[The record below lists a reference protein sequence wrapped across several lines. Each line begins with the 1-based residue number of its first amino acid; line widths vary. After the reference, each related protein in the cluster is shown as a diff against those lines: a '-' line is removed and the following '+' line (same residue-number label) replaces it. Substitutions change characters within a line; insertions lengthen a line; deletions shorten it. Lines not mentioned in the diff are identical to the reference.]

1 MASIC
6 NAEWRHLQGTSGH
19 VGLLLSLSG
28 RTVGIRQVSCPL
40 PFGLSLS
47 KPRAHLHRALRQAQ
61 GERDRRGS
69 PTLFGLSLSKP
80 RAARTLRRLA
90 LTALCAAGSAH
101 AVTYSFPGAMPAG
114 CSGSNGTYTCGSLA
128 LGYLDTVTI
137 DSPKPATITIN
148 GDFDTSSTTINAGG
162 SASDL
167 TLIVTGTLTM
177 PYQTTIVG
185 HIQAGAVN
193 DIYGYHTITGSVST
207 TTGSLWLYHATVV
220 NGPLS
225 STSGAIM
232 TPAFG
237 SVTGNVTSTSGGIT
251 IGYGGQITG
260 AVSTSGAIA
269 LVQDSVV
276 NGNVTGSTGALNVGY
291 NAHVNGRVRTSSG
304 AISLE
309 MLSQVS
315 TCVESTS
322 SAAITLGY
330 QSSAAAVCC
339 GASCSNSCV
348 VNNSSY
354 AMPSS
359 CTPSA
364 YAVHHYELSL
374 PTASL
379 ACQSST
385 VTVTACAD
393 SSSPCTSAAT
403 TVNGQ
408 TATLATSAGTL
419 GATSVSFNA
428 SGVASTTLSHPA
440 ASNGTSVSV
449 TLSNEQT
456 PAGNARQCCPSGT
469 GCSAADSC
477 STTFNTAGFIVS
489 ASAGGSAATVPAQT
503 AGIASG
509 THYLRAVKTSTTT
522 QACEAALSG
531 STTVNWA
538 LQCQNPATCSS
549 GNLMTLTG
557 SSASTIASNPAS
569 GITSTTAVPMTFD
582 ANGNAPFS
590 FVYADVGQ
598 VTLTASKTVNS
609 ATLSGSTNAFVVKP
623 ASFSVSN
630 IRQTASP
637 NTVNPAAAS
646 AAGGVFVK
654 AGESFSAT
662 VTALTSG
669 GAATP
674 NFGKEATPEGVLLT
688 PALALPAGGTNGS
701 LSNATLSGG
710 SFTSGAAT
718 ATQLAYGE
726 VGIITLTPSIADG
739 SYLGAGNVSSS
750 TTGNIGRFVPARFAL
765 SGPTITHRSG
775 LSCSPASTF
784 TYLDETFR
792 IAVTLTAQNTSGA
805 TTTNYTGSFAK
816 FDPTQANAWQLA
828 GRDGSTVFTTG
839 SSRLSLGSATGSWS
853 AGVASGATLTASAL
867 RAASPDGPF
876 SAAFGVA
883 PADSDGVA
891 LAAFDMAST
900 EAGSND
906 RAAVGTVPLRFGRL
920 RLSNA
925 MGAADRVLALPA
937 TLQYWNGTTWAANTL
952 DSSTSVSA
960 NAVSF
965 GNLRRTLTT
974 SDTAVASALAFS
986 SGVGTLRLAA
996 PGSGHSG
1003 TVDVAL
1009 SLGSS
1014 ATDASC
1020 LQPWTP
1026 GTGDAATAGANL
1038 AYLRGAWCGS
1048 TWGQDP
1054 SARASFGLQRTQDH
1068 TIYRRENY

>member
-1 MASIC
+1 MKGILC
-6 NAEWRHLQGTSGH
+6 LLRH
-19 VGLLLSLSG
+19 
-28 RTVGIRQVSCPL
+28 TVGR
-40 PFGLSLS
+40 F
-47 KPRAHLHRALRQAQ
+47 
-61 GERDRRGS
+61 
-69 PTLFGLSLSKP
+69 
-80 RAARTLRRLA
+80 LA
-90 LTALCAAGSAH
+90 LTALCAAGTAH
-101 AVTYSFPGAMPAG
+101 AASYTFPGALPST
-114 CSGSNGTYTCGSLA
+114 CSGSGGTYTCNGLTLA
-128 LGYLDTVTI
+128 YSDTVAI
-137 DSPKPATITIN
+137 ASPKPATITVT
-148 GDFDTSSTTINAGG
+148 GDMYTDTSQINSGG

-167 TLIVTGTLTM
+167 TLIVTGTLKIA
-177 PYQTTIVG
+177 YQAQIVAN
-185 HIQAGAVN
+185 IQAGAVDDQN
-193 DIYGYHTITGSVST
+193 GTNTITGSIST
-207 TTGSLWLYHATVV
+207 TTGSLVV
-220 NGPLS
+220 NWNTIVNGSLS
-225 STSGAIM
+225 STSGAIFVAYNGRVNGNI
-232 TPAFG
+232 TSSTGSVGVDYIGQVSGNISTSGAVTLAQGTVVNG
-237 SVTGNVTSTSGGIT
+237 SVTGGGGT
-251 IGYGGQITG
+251 VAIGYEARVGGT
-260 AVSTSGAIA
+260 
-269 LVQDSVV
+269 
-276 NGNVTGSTGALNVGY
+276 VT
-291 NAHVNGRVRTSSG
+291 TSSG
-304 AISLE
+304 AISLAQ
-309 MLSQVS
+309 LSQVS
-315 TCVESTS
+315 ACVKSTS
-322 SAAITLGY
+322 SATITLGL
-330 QSSAAAVCC
+330 QATAHSVCC
-339 GASCSNSCV
+339 GSSCSNSCV
-348 VNNSSY
+348 VNNSTY
-354 AMPSS
+354 AMPAS
-359 CTPSA
+359 CTPST

-374 PTASL
+374 PATSL
-379 ACQSST
+379 TCQSST
-385 VTVTACAD
+385 VKVTACAD
-393 SSSPCTSAAT
+393 SSSPCTNAAT
-403 TVNGQ
+403 SLNGQ

-440 ASNGTSVSV
+440 ATDGGSVSV

-456 PAGNARQCCPSGT
+456 PADNARQCCPNGT

-477 STTFNTAGFIVS
+477 NTTFNTAGFIVS
-489 ASAGGSAATVPAQT
+489 ASAGGSAATVPTQT
-503 AGIASG
+503 AGTASG
-509 THYLRAVKTSTTT
+509 THYLRAIKTSTTT
-522 QACEAALSG
+522 QACEAALTG

-609 ATLSGSTNAFVVKP
+609 AVLSGSTNAFVVKP
-623 ASFSVSN
+623 ASFSVTS

-674 NFGKEATPEGVLLT
+674 NFGKETVPEGVLLT

-718 ATQLAYGE
+718 ATQLAYSE

-739 SYLGAGNVSSS
+739 SYLGAGNVSGS

-765 SGPTITHRSG
+765 SGPSITYRSG

-792 IAVTLTAQNTSGA
+792 VAVTLTAQNTSGA

-816 FDPTQANAWQLA
+816 LDLTQASAWQLA
-828 GRDGSTVFTTG
+828 GRDGSTLFTTG

-900 EAGSND
+900 EGGSND

-937 TLQYWNGTTWAANTL
+937 ALQYWNGSTWAANTL
-952 DSSTSVSA
+952 DSCTSVSA

-974 SDTAVASALAFS
+974 SDTAVAGALAFS

-1026 GTGDAATAGANL
+1026 GTGDAATAGANF
-1038 AYLRGAWCGS
+1038 AYLRGAWCAS